1 MVHLDPEACPV
12 LLVMLVNVVP
22 EVFVDLLVLRV
33 LLENLVPQVAEV
45 CLALTDLQVL
55 KVKMETEAKL
65 VQLVPRVNLEILVV
79 PEPQVF
85 KVSEVLL
92 VEEVDGD
99 LWVRMENKENLD
111 KMEKMGNL
119 DHKDYLA
126 FPVLWVLE
134 VIRDLW
140 ENRELREILDLLVY
154 KDLEVILARMVFP
167 VQLDLM
173 DPLARLEKEEHQEV
187 QDQEVS
193 RECQDLQ
200 EKMECLE
207 RMENRVCK
215 DHQA

>member
-1 MVHLDPEACPV
+1 
-12 LLVMLVNVVP
+12 MLVNVVP

-33 LLENLVPQVAEV
+33 LLENLDPLVAEV

-65 VQLVPRVNLEILVV
+65 VQLVLRVNLEILVV

-99 LWVRMENKENLD
+99 LWVRMENKESLD
-111 KMEKMGNL
+111 RMERTENL

-134 VIRDLW
+134 VTRDLW

-167 VQLDLM
+167 AHLDLM
-173 DPLARLEKEEHQEV
+173 DPPAHLEKEEFQEV
-187 QDQEVS
+187 QDREVF

-200 EKMECLE
+200 VKMACLE
-207 RMENRVCK
+207 KMENRVCK
-215 DHQA
+215 DHQV